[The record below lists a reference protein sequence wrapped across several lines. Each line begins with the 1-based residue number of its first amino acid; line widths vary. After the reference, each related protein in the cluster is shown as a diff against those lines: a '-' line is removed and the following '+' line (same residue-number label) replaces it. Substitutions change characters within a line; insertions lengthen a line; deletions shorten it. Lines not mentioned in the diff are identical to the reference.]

1 MQRPIYTSVAIKR
14 DLYNDINELSTK
26 VIRGTKLTIPQT
38 INLLVRD
45 GLTRHKLN
53 KNKDLIFN
61 YENGRIRK

>member
-1 MQRPIYTSVAIKR
+1 MQRPIYTSAALNE
-14 DLYNDINELSTK
+14 LYDDINELSTK
-26 VIRGTKLTIPQT
+26 VIRGIKLTIPQT

-61 YENGRIRK
+61 YENGRTGK

>member
-14 DLYNDINELSTK
+14 ELYDDINELSTK

-45 GLTRHKLN
+45 GLTRQKLN

-61 YENGRIRK
+61 YENGRISK